1 MIVYAPPG
9 PSYCCAAFCLWEVIH
24 VFLHKDQKKT
34 CKGGW
39 GPKRCMWGSVPPSSC
54 TWQSYCTMLERI
66 ARLARKGRSKEH
78 SVLRAEPPQIC
89 SASYTRHWPEGCRH
103 LGRMQNL
110 MQSLPDCICA
120 LSADTFGSG
129 CLCSLHV
136 LCATTA
142 GHLGP
147 VLPDHGGR
155 TCLHPQQLLQI

>member
-1 MIVYAPPG
+1 MFFFTRTKRKYAKAVGGQRDAREAVYPPAAAHDNPIAPCWSALLGLPG
-9 PSYCCAAFCLWEVIH
+9 RGEAKNTRYYV
-24 VFLHKDQKKT
+24 
-34 CKGGW
+34 
-39 GPKRCMWGSVPPSSC
+39 
-54 TWQSYCTMLERI
+54 
-66 ARLARKGRSKEH
+66 RSH
-78 SVLRAEPPQIC
+78 QIC